1 MRNFFVSLIAST
13 LLAAGCTQFNIRY
26 LDSGPVV
33 DSDAGPMPEVDA
45 GPPDA
50 GPLPVELIVEPTFSL
65 DTTAELGQQDLV
77 AAAEIRL
84 TARSELV
91 WDGGLAINIEAQG
104 SSRCVVRGTVDSP
117 GEAGIEHFR
126 DIRVVDL
133 DTGETLFGP
142 WDMPS
147 VSNGSPSTGFFW
159 VGGNS
164 VSLQPDTPLR
174 VGVTVDISETEHLPR
189 EVSGCTFRVYYGI
202 ADLRVVLASS
212 VHYPDGAMLRPEQ
225 VGGENAPSY
234 GSFTVDAVP

>member
-1 MRNFFVSLIAST
+1 MRSFFSLVFVC
-13 LLAAGCTQFNIRY
+13 LFVNGCCAIE
-26 LDSGPVV
+26 PVPME
-33 DSDAGPMPEVDA
+33 DAGPMPEADA

-50 GPLPVELIVEPTFSL
+50 GPLPVELIVEPTFL
-65 DTTAELGQQDLV
+65 LGTTAELGQQDLV

-84 TARSELV
+84 TAMSELV
-91 WDGGLAINIEAQG
+91 WDGGLAIAIEAQG
-104 SSRCVVRGTVDSP
+104 SSRCVVRGFVDEP
-117 GEAGIEHFR
+117 GEAGIEYFR

-147 VSNGSPSTGFFW
+147 VPNGSPSTGFFW

-164 VSLQPDTPLR
+164 VPLHPDSPRR
-174 VGVTVDISETEHLPR
+174 VGVTLDISETEHLPR

-202 ADLRVVLASS
+202 ADLSVVVASS
-212 VHYPDGAMLRPEQ
+212 VRYPDGETLRPEQ
-225 VGGENAPSY
+225 IGGENAPSY